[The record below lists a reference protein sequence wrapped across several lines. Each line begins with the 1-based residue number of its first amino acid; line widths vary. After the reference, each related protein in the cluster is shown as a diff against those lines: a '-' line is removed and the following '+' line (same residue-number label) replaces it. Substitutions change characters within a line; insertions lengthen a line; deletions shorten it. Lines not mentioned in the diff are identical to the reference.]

1 MSYYSQGD
9 IDELNS
15 TIDRVKRLLSDKM
28 KEISDEIKASKQNSE
43 DKKPLKTYTSD
54 DVYELLDC
62 LYNEFEFDEAVN
74 LIDNIDDKIKELE
87 DENSEHE
94 QEHINR
100 GSMRE
105 FKDLVLDNLPES
117 ASLADRNEIEEKLNQ
132 CECLK

>member
-1 MSYYSQGD
+1 MSYYSHGD

-15 TIDRVKRLLSDKM
+15 AIDRVKRLLSDKM
-28 KEISDEIKASKQNSE
+28 KDISDEIKASNQNSE

-87 DENSEHE
+87 DENSEYE

-105 FKDLVLDNLPES
+105 FKNLVLDNLPES
-117 ASLADRNEIEEKLNQ
+117 ASLADRNEIEEKLSQ

>member
-1 MSYYSQGD
+1 MSYYSHGD

-62 LYNEFEFDEAVN
+62 LY
-74 LIDNIDDKIKELE
+74 KELE
-87 DENSEHE
+87 DENSEYE

-105 FKDLVLDNLPES
+105 FKNLVLDNLPES
-117 ASLADRNEIEEKLNQ
+117 ASRADRNEIEEKLNQ